1 MRSSL
6 KFKLISGG
14 IGILICWLTIISFVE
29 AKNVYKYMNQ
39 NKNSQQLQ
47 ETSINLNKNDLQ
59 AANILRI
66 VKVDNLRNGKLT
78 GEVKLRGKKIK
89 EINSNVTEINLS
101 SLLKQ
106 GKNILEISGIYTP
119 NNSSVKVEF
128 LGLDTVVSQ
137 QTGGSGRLNQRLI
150 IKVK

>member
-1 MRSSL
+1 
-6 KFKLISGG
+6 
-14 IGILICWLTIISFVE
+14 
-29 AKNVYKYMNQ
+29 MNQ

-66 VKVDNLRNGKLT
+66 VKVDNLRTGQLT
-78 GEVKLRGKKIK
+78 GEVTLRGKKIR
-89 EINSNVTEINLS
+89 EINSNITEINLS

-119 NNSSVKVEF
+119 ISSSIKVEF

-137 QTGGSGRLNQRLI
+137 ESGGNGKLNQRLI